1 MPDVSIA
8 LCIVF
13 VMLYLAFLFWYG
25 GIGIVRYRSR
35 RDMLKMAI
43 EVAALGMDIHKWA
56 APEKTQ
62 VFPVKPLLHLAFVW
76 MIVAALL
83 LAFAL
88 IALF

>member
-1 MPDVSIA
+1 MVASVS
-8 LCIVF
+8 C
-13 VMLYLAFLFWYG
+13 
-25 GIGIVRYRSR
+25 GIVRYRSR

-43 EVAALGMDIHKWA
+43 EVAALGMDIHTWA